1 MFRYV
6 LKRLVL
12 MIPVILV
19 TSLLI
24 YFAMSLTGGDPAVFL
39 APENATDAQIQQ
51 IRVDL
56 GLTESFPIRYL
67 KYMAGMLHGDL
78 GTSYVT
84 KRDVFRTFIE
94 RLPNTMQ
101 LAGASVLIA
110 TLIALPLGIYTA
122 IHENTWKDTL
132 GMIFALFGVSM
143 PNFWLGLMLI
153 IVFSLKLKWFP
164 SGGKSGPL
172 SLVLPALTVGLGL
185 AALITRTTRSSMLDV
200 IRQDYIR
207 TARAKGCSE
216 KRVIRRHALP
226 NALIPIITVI
236 GVQFGSLMAGAV
248 LCENIFAINGIGK
261 LLVDSINKKDYPCV
275 MGAVIFIAAIC
286 TVINL
291 LVDILYSF
299 IDPRIKSTYKGVKK
313 KADDDESEDEDEEDA
328 DEE

>member
-94 RLPNTMQ
+94 RLPNTLQ

-236 GVQFGSLMAGAV
+236 GMQLSNVMTGSV
-248 LCENIFAINGIGK
+248 LAESVFSWPGIGR
-261 LLVDSINKKDYPCV
+261 LIFESISKRDTPMVTGSIIMCSMLMV
-275 MGAVIFIAAIC
+275 L
-286 TVINL
+286 INL
-291 LVDILYSF
+291 LVDIVYAF
-299 IDPRIKSTYKGVKK
+299 FDPRIKAQYTHKG
-313 KADDDESEDEDEEDA
+313 
-328 DEE
+328 

>member
-39 APENATDAQIQQ
+39 APENATEAQIQQ
-51 IRVDL
+51 IRIDL
-56 GLTESFPIRYL
+56 GLTDSFPVRYL

-84 KRDVFRTFIE
+84 KRDVFHTFIE
-94 RLPNTMQ
+94 RLPNTMM

-132 GMIFALFGVSM
+132 GMVFALFGVSM

-153 IVFSLKLKWFP
+153 ILFSLKLKWFP
-164 SGGKSGPL
+164 SGGKSGLL
-172 SLVLPALTVGLGL
+172 SLVLPAMTVGLGL

-236 GVQFGSLMAGAV
+236 GMQLSNVMTGSV
-248 LCENIFAINGIGK
+248 LAESVFSWPGIGR
-261 LLVDSINKKDYPCV
+261 LIFESISKRDTPMVTGSIIMCSMLMV
-275 MGAVIFIAAIC
+275 L
-286 TVINL
+286 INL
-291 LVDILYSF
+291 LVDIVYAF
-299 IDPRIKSTYKGVKK
+299 FDPRIKAQYTHKG
-313 KADDDESEDEDEEDA
+313 
-328 DEE
+328 

>member
-1 MFRYV
+1 
-6 LKRLVL
+6 
-12 MIPVILV
+12 
-19 TSLLI
+19 
-24 YFAMSLTGGDPAVFL
+24 
-39 APENATDAQIQQ
+39 
-51 IRVDL
+51 
-56 GLTESFPIRYL
+56 
-67 KYMAGMLHGDL
+67 
-78 GTSYVT
+78 
-84 KRDVFRTFIE
+84 
-94 RLPNTMQ
+94 MQ

-236 GVQFGSLMAGAV
+236 GMQLSNVMTGSV
-248 LCENIFAINGIGK
+248 LAESVFSWPGIGR
-261 LLVDSINKKDYPCV
+261 LIFESISKRDTPMVTGSIIMCSMLMV
-275 MGAVIFIAAIC
+275 L
-286 TVINL
+286 INL
-291 LVDILYSF
+291 LVDIVYAF
-299 IDPRIKSTYKGVKK
+299 FDPRIKAQYTHKG
-313 KADDDESEDEDEEDA
+313 
-328 DEE
+328 